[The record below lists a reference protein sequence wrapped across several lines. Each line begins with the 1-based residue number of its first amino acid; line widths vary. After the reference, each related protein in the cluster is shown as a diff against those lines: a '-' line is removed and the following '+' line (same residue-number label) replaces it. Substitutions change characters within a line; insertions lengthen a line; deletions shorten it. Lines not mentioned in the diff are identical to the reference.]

1 MYRLRMEE
9 VKQSQGALKLVE
21 DEYSKWRTVYKTV
34 DEQLQQSI
42 KRKRN
47 DIKAKEKLVA
57 DAKGKM
63 MDWEQKLVTLGKT
76 KDRAA

>member
-9 VKQSQGALKLVE
+9 LKQSQGALVLVE
-21 DEYSKWRTVYKTV
+21 DEYSKWRTVYKAV
-34 DEQLQQSI
+34 DELQQSI

-57 DAKGKM
+57 NAKGKM

>member
-1 MYRLRMEE
+1 MEE

>member
-9 VKQSQGALKLVE
+9 LKQSQGALVLVE
-21 DEYSKWRTVYKTV
+21 DEYSKWRTVYKAV

-57 DAKGKM
+57 NAKGKM